1 MRPASPT
8 SALRRR
14 RRAATPA
21 QGDLFRR
28 GRGTGRGGWRAGA
41 GRKRSG
47 TAGVW
52 HVARPALSRHHPVHV
67 TLRVRRDAPN
77 LRRNRLFA
85 ALREVFRKAQK
96 DSFRLCHFV
105 VMGNHVHLIC
115 EADDATALS
124 RGVQGL
130 AIRFARRVNR
140 ELGRRGKLL
149 GDRYHARQLTTPREV
164 RNALNYV
171 LNNRR
176 RHAEERG
183 ERLAPDFVDAWTSA
197 PWFDGWRDY
206 PRRGPRL
213 AAADAPVVPPRAWL
227 LTTGWKRDGLL
238 SVREVPAAAPAN

>member
-1 MRPASPT
+1 MLNQVMP
-8 SALRRR
+8 
-14 RRAATPA
+14 RRARAPQQA
-21 QGDLFRR
+21 FAFRTHG
-28 GRGTGRGGWRAGA
+28 GRRAGA
-41 GRKRSG
+41 GRKPNVPGRP
-47 TAGVW
+47 GVR
-52 HVARPALSRHHPVHV
+52 HLRRPRLSRHHPVHV

-140 ELGRRGKLL
+140 ELGLTGRLL
-149 GDRYHARQLTTPREV
+149 GDRYHARQLRTPREV
-164 RNALNYV
+164 RNALAYV

-176 RHAEERG
+176 RHAVERG
-183 ERLAPDFVDAWTSA
+183 ERLAADFVDAWTSA

-206 PRRGPRL
+206 PRRGPRG
-213 AAADAPVVPPRAWL
+213 DDDPPVAPARAWL
-227 LTTGWKRDGLL
+227 LTSGWRRHGLL
-238 SVREVPAAAPAN
+238 SVREVPAAPPAV